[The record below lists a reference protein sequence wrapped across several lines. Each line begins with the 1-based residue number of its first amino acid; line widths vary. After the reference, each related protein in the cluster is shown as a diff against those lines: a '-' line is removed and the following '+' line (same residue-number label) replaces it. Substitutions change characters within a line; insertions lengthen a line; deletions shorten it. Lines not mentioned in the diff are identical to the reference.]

1 MTRDDV
7 KIKTGV
13 RPATFL
19 KKRLQ
24 HRLCPV
30 NFAKF
35 LRTCFFAEHMRA
47 TPCGISK

>member
-1 MTRDDV
+1 MTRDDI
-7 KIKTGV
+7 KKKTGV

-30 NFAKF
+30 NFG
-35 LRTCFFAEHMRA
+35 FFAEHMLA